1 MKLFGDTGKHL
12 HSGKPKKENTERKRI
27 DLKAFFHAPVW
38 RKLRIPLIVVGG
50 VIVFLLVALLIYTI
64 WEKQPDTV
72 DEGPKS
78 QVTELPAETA
88 AQPTPLILADPMAS
102 APPAPEPTPAPTSA
116 PSEAPTS
123 GRKENCYT
131 FVILGYDKLTFSTD
145 SIIVGRLDA
154 GAGTL
159 DFVSIPRDTLVNV
172 SWGVKKLYTVLASER
187 NDPERFL
194 EHLGNLVGFTCDCY
208 AVVNTKAVEKLV
220 DCIGGVYY
228 NVPRDMDYDDP
239 TQDLY
244 IHIPKGEQRLN
255 GDEAAKVLR
264 YMLGNNG
271 RGYPNGDLGRIE
283 TQQDF
288 MMSFAR
294 QFLTFQ
300 NIPNLDN
307 AIEIFR
313 ENVTTN
319 MDSGNLAYFA
329 REFLT
334 MQPENIRFHTL
345 PGSAVLIRGGSYW
358 QVRLEE
364 WLEIVNENLNPYYQ
378 VITADNLNIL
388 QAAAG
393 TGAVSTTGEE
403 VPETSFLDFN
413 HI

>member
-12 HSGKPKKENTERKRI
+12 HSGRPKKENTEGKHI
-27 DLKAFFHAPVW
+27 DLKTFFHAPIW
-38 RKLRIPLIVVGG
+38 RKLRIPLIVLGCV
-50 VIVFLLVALLIYTI
+50 VAFLLVALLIYEI
-64 WEKQPDTV
+64 WEKQPETK
-72 DEGPKS
+72 DEAPKV
-78 QVTELPAETA
+78 QTIQPAETA
-88 AQPTPLILADPMAS
+88 AQPTLQPLKDPMAS
-102 APPAPEPTPAPTSA
+102 PAPQPSPTPE
-116 PSEAPTS
+116 PSEAPAS

-131 FVILGYDKLTFSTD
+131 FAILGYDQRTGSTD
-145 SIIVGRLDA
+145 TVIVGRLDA

-172 SWGVKKLYTVLASER
+172 SWGVKMLYTVYASER
-187 NDPERFL
+187 NDPDRFL
-194 EHLGNLVGFTCDCY
+194 EHLGNLTGFTCDCY

-264 YMLGNNG
+264 YMLGNND
-271 RGYPNGDLGRIE
+271 RGYPNGDLGRIA

-288 MMSFAR
+288 MMSLAR
-294 QFLTFQ
+294 QFLTLK

-307 AIEIFR
+307 AIDIFR
-313 ENVTTN
+313 ECVTTN
-319 MDSGNLAYFA
+319 MSAANLAYFA

-334 MQPENIRFHTL
+334 MEPENIRFHTL
-345 PGSAVLIRGGSYW
+345 PGQSVLIRGGSYREI
-358 QVRLEE
+358 RLDE
-364 WLEIVNENLNPYYQ
+364 WLEIVNENLNPYHQ

-388 QAAAG
+388 QAAG
-393 TGAVSTTGEE
+393 SSGAVSTTGEE
-403 VPETSFLDFN
+403 VPETSFLDFRK
-413 HI
+413 I